1 MGVLMQSGRTFVLT
15 LALVSSVNFL
25 AMTPARTA
33 SAADAPAK
41 SEAKPAE
48 PAKTADAAKP
58 ADSKAA
64 AKPAE
69 PAKTEAAKPADPKAA
84 TKPAEAAKTDAKAT
98 EPAEAA
104 EGGDSTEAAATEE
117 PAPAPV
123 VKKVVRL
130 PSGLKPNTQCNTGPK
145 QTSAPYVKT
154 GSWSLAAWDQKT
166 QAASALLKRG
176 HFISTH
182 LKDCERY
189 NVKTRVV
196 AFNAP
201 SSADTKYWLGVI
213 AEVGEMLRG
222 PLLEDEVDALQKI
235 AKDGKWFARPTKN
248 GVTMEF
254 PMAKERVR
262 LYATIVDG
270 EDMTTLTLVQESN

>member
-1 MGVLMQSGRTFVLT
+1 MQSGRTFVLT

-41 SEAKPAE
+41 AEVKPAD
-48 PAKTADAAKP
+48 PAKAAEAAKP

-64 AKPAE
+64 TKPAE
-69 PAKTEAAKPADPKAA
+69 PAKTEAA
-84 TKPAEAAKTDAKAT
+84 KPAEAAKTDAKAT
-98 EPAEAA
+98 EPAEAS

-117 PAPAPV
+117 PVPAPV

-154 GSWSLAAWDQKT
+154 AAWSLAAWDQKT